1 MANLCDAFLQGQI
14 SKCGCPFRRNPEVKP
29 LWCGL
34 ESVVPQWLPEWSS
47 LDLCFAIGIL
57 EVELGFPRKDYDL
70 FSKYVYI

>member
-1 MANLCDAFLQGQI
+1 M
-14 SKCGCPFRRNPEVKP
+14 KP

-57 EVELGFPRKDYDL
+57 EVELGFPRKDYDFFL
-70 FSKYVYI
+70 QICLHIVALITLEPFEGRDYVSFSL